1 MTLLSEQFNRLRS
14 LRLNI
19 YLLGLSI
26 IILLNVFVLK
36 EEFRRIYSFKKI
48 MKHQIIGHKFAGLD
62 EFTKEIDVISY
73 FTDQDLKT
81 NAAGKDLAQ
90 AQLLLTPTI
99 VDADRLDHEYV
110 LLVCKNEINALRIMK
125 QLNLIPLRRNQHG
138 IILARRQS

>member
-1 MTLLSEQFNRLRS
+1 MNLLSEQFNRLRS

-19 YLLGLSI
+19 YLFGLSI

-62 EFTKEIDVISY
+62 EFTKEINVISY